1 MFINFKRSF
10 HGLCF
15 RATSSHL
22 PADRGRCW
30 KCGWTIGDVLI
41 QWPSFVWCKS
51 NKCGHPWYMMS
62 FYTLKGTDFR
72 DTSHTKST
80 YAQIP
85 SIKKKSPLLE
95 RLGDVAQGPQCS
107 PSMHQALRSFESTA
121 LKKKKS
127 SLVEH
132 ASLLEP
138 EERRQ
143 EDQMTERVWG
153 QPGLHETLYL
163 NLFK

>member
-95 RLGDVAQGPQCS
+95 RLGDVAQGAQCS
-107 PSMHQALRSFESTA
+107 PSMDQALRSFESTA
-121 LKKKKS
+121 LKKKKIKPS
-127 SLVEH
+127 GACQSPRTWGEEAGRSDDRESLRS
-132 ASLLEP
+132 AWTAWNPILKS
-138 EERRQ
+138 
-143 EDQMTERVWG
+143 
-153 QPGLHETLYL
+153 
-163 NLFK
+163 F